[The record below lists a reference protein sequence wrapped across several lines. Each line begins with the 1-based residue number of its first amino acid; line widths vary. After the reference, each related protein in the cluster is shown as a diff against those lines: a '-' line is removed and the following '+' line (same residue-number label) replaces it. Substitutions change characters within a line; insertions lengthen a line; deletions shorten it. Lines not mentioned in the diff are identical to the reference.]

1 MSKIENN
8 WPTQSREGML
18 YSRALV
24 NAAKKGALNAVGF
37 EERGIPYEDVYRESS
52 RKLAVE
58 NARNFRERMEN
69 PEDLREWGKQMTPPL
84 GRETFGMEVL
94 ESTEDCFSMDMHFCP
109 HLKGWEELGLSDE
122 MCAKLCDLA
131 MAGDFAMAEEMGY
144 ELENPTRLA
153 NGDRA
158 CRVIYRRKESE

>member
-1 MSKIENN
+1 
-8 WPTQSREGML
+8 ML

-84 GRETFGMEVL
+84 GRETFGMEAL
-94 ESTEDCFSMDMHFCP
+94 ESTEDCFSMDMHF
-109 HLKGWEELGLSDE
+109 
-122 MCAKLCDLA
+122 
-131 MAGDFAMAEEMGY
+131 
-144 ELENPTRLA
+144 
-153 NGDRA
+153 
-158 CRVIYRRKESE
+158 